1 MDAGM
6 DRIRRRLQVTGHVQG
21 VFFRDSVRRLAE
33 RHGVAGW
40 ASNLDDGSVELVL
53 EGPPDDVGRVVEFA
67 REGPRGAR
75 VDHVDVAE
83 EPPEGLTA
91 FRIR

>member
-6 DRIRRRLQVTGHVQG
+6 ERIRRRVHVIGHVQG

-33 RHGVAGW
+33 RHGVSGW
-40 ASNLDDGSVELVL
+40 ATNLDDGSVEVVL
-53 EGPPDDVGRVVEFA
+53 EGTPEDVARLVAFS

-83 EPPEGLTA
+83 EPPEGLVA
-91 FRIR
+91 FEAR